1 MATDISVLAPVGSG
15 FKAISSPSAGLIL
28 ITVMVTA
35 SAKTSVAAGGDFSMT
50 DLSAGLERT
59 KWVWANPAIGN
70 SAASAINGYKI
81 DFIV

>member
-1 MATDISVLAPVGSG
+1 
-15 FKAISSPSAGLIL
+15 
-28 ITVMVTA
+28 MVTA